1 MIAEIWQRS
10 IWKYYVKLC
19 HDAVPKKAQR
29 NLKQADSNLNQL
41 KKAYWI
47 AKTVG
52 WDNIPRRVKY
62 LLEVRAGLMRRKTD
76 PDGYSESIF
85 KARYNSSDSEVASN
99 WQERERR
106 FFPPVKQA
114 DLKQLVPEA
123 VWREQVATVCEKA
136 LEGHY
141 PFFSNWT
148 GELGWPPNFNL
159 DPVNNI
165 DWPVGQH
172 WTKITKSG
180 PPRDDIK
187 LVWEASRFSLAY
199 YFARHYVYTNDEKW
213 AAAFWELLD
222 SWIEQNPVN
231 QTAAWGCGQE
241 TAFRLMAMLFGVF
254 TTIKSESATAERLRK
269 FELLCWQSGKRILS
283 NIDYAISQKN
293 NHAISEAVGLWSLGL
308 VFTEFTESKVWIN
321 RGQKVLASEAR
332 RQIYK
337 DGSFV
342 QHSMNYHRVM
352 LDDYSWAIAL
362 GRINDCSV
370 GNVVEE
376 KFAKAVDWLYEFV
389 CLESGRVPNYGPN
402 DGAWVLPL
410 ACNDYLDYRPSLQLA
425 HCVSRNERLL
435 PAGGSDESSLW
446 LGVLP
451 ESDLSEPR
459 QQQTVFT
466 GEGGF
471 HILRNKESMLML
483 RAVDYRDRPN
493 QADNM
498 HVDVWFK
505 GENILRDAGSFR
517 YYHAD
522 PAMKSYFYSV
532 RAHNAAQF
540 GDNEQMTKGPRF
552 LWLEWPRIETVVG
565 EDKLASVMKTS
576 VVPSATH
583 KRHVERIHNVF
594 HIKDEFECDE
604 LVTVRWR
611 LSPDFEWEQVENGI
625 WEASVGGAPYRLVS
639 VTPATTEISQTEG
652 LESLYYGRSQ
662 PCPVIEVKGKMERL
676 ETYVGPSAEIRKL
689 LDDAV

>member
-1 MIAEIWQRS
+1 MNR
-10 IWKYYVKLC
+10 
-19 HDAVPKKAQR
+19 
-29 NLKQADSNLNQL
+29 LKQ
-41 KKAYWI
+41 AYWI

-76 PDGYSESIF
+76 PDQYSESIF
-85 KARYNSSDSEVASN
+85 KARYNFSDSQVVSN
-99 WQERERR
+99 WQERAGR

-114 DLKQLVPEA
+114 DLKQLVPETL
-123 VWREQVATVCEKA
+123 WHKQVASVCEKA

-148 GELGWPPNFNL
+148 GELDWPPNFNL

-187 LVWEASRFSLAY
+187 LVWEASRFSLGY
-199 YFARHYVYTNDEKW
+199 FFARHYVYTNDEKW
-213 AAAFWELLD
+213 AAAFWEMLD
-222 SWIEQNPVN
+222 AWIEQNPVN

-254 TTIKSESATAERLRK
+254 TTLGSESATLDRLRK
-269 FELLCWQSGKRILS
+269 FELLCWQSGKRIRS

-293 NHAISEAVGLWSLGL
+293 NHAISEALGLWTLGL
-308 VFTEFTESKVWIN
+308 IFTEFAESKVWQN
-321 RGQKVLASEAR
+321 QGQKVLASEAK
-332 RQIYK
+332 RQIYD

-352 LDDYSWAIAL
+352 LDDYSWAIEL
-362 GRINDCSV
+362 GRINQRSL
-370 GNVVEE
+370 GNVVER
-376 KFAKAVDWLYEFV
+376 KFAKAVNWLYEFV
-389 CLESGRVPNYGPN
+389 SLQSGRVPNYGPN

-410 ACNDYLDYRPSLQLA
+410 ACSDYLDYRPSLQLA
-425 HCVSRNERLL
+425 HCVSQDERLL
-435 PAGGSDESSLW
+435 PSSVYDESSLW
-446 LGVLP
+446 LGVL
-451 ESDLSEPR
+451 SNRDLSKPR
-459 QQQTVFT
+459 IQQPAYT
-466 GEGGF
+466 GSGGY
-471 HILRNKESMLML
+471 HILRSQESMLML

-505 GENILRDAGSFR
+505 GENVLRDAGSFR

-522 PAMKSYFYSV
+522 SKMKSYFYSV

-540 GDNEQMTKGPRF
+540 GDCEQMTKGPRF
-552 LWLEWPRIETVVG
+552 LWLEWPQVSADVG
-565 EDKLASVMKTS
+565 ENELTSVMKTK
-576 VVPSATH
+576 VQPNATH
-583 KRHVERIHNVF
+583 KRKIKCIGNVF
-594 HIKDEFECDE
+594 NIKDEFEFDGV
-604 LVTVRWR
+604 VTVRWR
-611 LSPDFEWEQVENGI
+611 LSPDFEWQQVSDGI
-625 WEASVGGAPYRLVS
+625 WEADIGGIPYRLMS
-639 VTPATTEISQTEG
+639 VTPATTEIFQTEG
-652 LESLYYGRSQ
+652 LESLYYGLSQ

-689 LDDAV
+689 IDDAV